1 MMAKKGFRS
10 VTIPEGLYLQLEK
23 ILESDVGYVNV
34 TEIVREALRIYLKNK
49 EN

>member
-1 MMAKKGFRS
+1 MMAKKGYRS
-10 VTIPEGLYLQLEK
+10 VTIPEGLYLKLEK

-34 TEIVREALRIYLKNK
+34 TEIIREALRIYLKNK